1 MADCRVERVKIPAAA
16 NLDGSCPRR
25 PLSKGKV
32 GDSRRRRA
40 QIVDARIR
48 DFSDD
53 HVFRVARRRLIAD
66 AVSQGTLIPK
76 KLPGESMVDYGNG
89 LRGWQVSFIEVP
101 TLQNRNP

>member
-1 MADCRVERVKIPAAA
+1 MTDRRAERVKIPVAA
-16 NLDGSCPRR
+16 NLDGFCPRR

-32 GDSRRRRA
+32 GDGRWRRA

-53 HVFRVARRRLIAD
+53 HVFRVAGRRLIAD

-76 KLPGESMVDYGNG
+76 KLPGESMVDDGDG
-89 LRGWQVSFIEVP
+89 LRGWQVPFIEVP